1 MRTPLRHKILVH
13 VLKVIR
19 LVRAIIVVVA
29 RNDRDLASQIRRAT
43 SSIGLNVSEAF
54 GAQAGNSRVR
64 FETARGSLYEMEAG
78 LLMSAAWGYVTDDDV
93 AEALVEIRSLGARIY
108 GLSKKQ

>member
-1 MRTPLRHKILVH
+1 MRIPLRHEVLVH
-13 VLKVIR
+13 VLNVIR
-19 LVRAIIVVVA
+19 LVRPTIAVVGRV
-29 RNDRDLASQIRRAT
+29 DRDLASQIRRAT

-78 LLMSAAWGYVTDDDV
+78 LLMAEAWGYV
-93 AEALVEIRSLGARIY
+93 AEADIARALTEIRSLGARIY